1 MTFQLKYDTI
11 YPVSERNIDFK
22 VMRDTDK
29 YVYFWNVVFDTRR
42 NPNFTGKHVNANVN
56 RIHTTFSIETKQED
70 MIELFKAQTFNEKW
84 KNGDVHEILGIHNI
98 FEDRS
103 EKGRFHKDNY

>member
-1 MTFQLKYDTI
+1 MTFKANYARI
-11 YPVSERNIDFK
+11 FK

-29 YVYFWNVVFDTRR
+29 YVYFWNVVFNTRR
-42 NPNFTGKHVNANVN
+42 NPNFTGKHVNASVN

-70 MIELFKAQTFNEKW
+70 MIELFKAQTFNAKW

>member
-1 MTFQLKYDTI
+1 
-11 YPVSERNIDFK
+11 VSERNIDFK

-29 YVYFWNVVFDTRR
+29 YVYFWNVVFNTRR
-42 NPNFTGKHVNANVN
+42 NPDFTGKHVNASVN

-70 MIELFKAQTFNEKW
+70 MIELFKAQTFNAKW

>member
-29 YVYFWNVVFDTRR
+29 YVYFWNVVFNTRR
-42 NPNFTGKHVNANVN
+42 NPSFTGEHVNASVN

-70 MIELFKAQTFNEKW
+70 MIELFKAQTFNAKW